1 MKEKLILFTFLTIF
15 SLITTPIIKNNSL
28 IIPTN
33 NGLITYQ
40 VQKGDSLWD
49 IALRYDSNDIE
60 NFLFE
65 AKKLF
70 PKLSLVTIENSS
82 HWIHYENHKKFLLET
97 LNYLRT

>member
-49 IALRYDSNDIE
+49 IALKYDSNDIE

-65 AKKLF
+65 AKKLNN
-70 PKLSLVTIENSS
+70 LDNSA
-82 HWIHYENHKKFLLET
+82 IFEDQILIIP
-97 LNYLRT
+97 

>member
-1 MKEKLILFTFLTIF
+1 MKEKLILFTFLTMF

-33 NGLITYQ
+33 NGLITYK

-49 IALRYDSNDIE
+49 IALMYDSNDIE

-65 AKKLF
+65 AKKLNN
-70 PKLSLVTIENSS
+70 LQNSA
-82 HWIHYENHKKFLLET
+82 IYEDQILIIP
-97 LNYLRT
+97 

>member
-1 MKEKLILFTFLTIF
+1 MKEKLILFTFLTLF

-28 IIPTN
+28 NIPTN

-49 IALRYDSNDIE
+49 IALKYDSNDIE

-65 AKKLF
+65 AKKINNLQ
-70 PKLSLVTIENSS
+70 NSA
-82 HWIHYENHKKFLLET
+82 IYEDQILIIP
-97 LNYLRT
+97 

>member
-15 SLITTPIIKNNSL
+15 SLITTPIIKSNSL
-28 IIPTN
+28 NIPTN

-49 IALRYDSNDIE
+49 IALKYDSNDIE

-65 AKKLF
+65 AKKLNN
-70 PKLSLVTIENSS
+70 LHNSA
-82 HWIHYENHKKFLLET
+82 IFEDQILIIP
-97 LNYLRT
+97 

>member
-28 IIPTN
+28 IIPAN

-49 IALRYDSNDIE
+49 IALKYDSNDIE

-65 AKKLF
+65 AKKLNN
-70 PKLSLVTIENSS
+70 LSNSTIFEDQ
-82 HWIHYENHKKFLLET
+82 ILIIP
-97 LNYLRT
+97 

>member
-33 NGLITYQ
+33 NGLIIYQ

-49 IALRYDSNDIE
+49 IALKYNSNDIE
-60 NFLFE
+60 NFLLE
-65 AKKLF
+65 AKKLNN
-70 PKLSLVTIENSS
+70 LQNSA
-82 HWIHYENHKKFLLET
+82 IYEDQILIIP
-97 LNYLRT
+97 

>member
-1 MKEKLILFTFLTIF
+1 MKEKLILLTFLTIF
-15 SLITTPIIKNNSL
+15 SLITTPLIKNNSL

-49 IALRYDSNDIE
+49 IALKYDSNDIE

-65 AKKLF
+65 AKKLNN
-70 PKLSLVTIENSS
+70 LDNSA
-82 HWIHYENHKKFLLET
+82 IFEDQILIIP
-97 LNYLRT
+97 

>member
-15 SLITTPIIKNNSL
+15 SLITTPIIKNNST
-28 IIPTN
+28 IIPIN

-49 IALRYDSNDIE
+49 IALKYDSNDIE

-65 AKKLF
+65 AKKLNN
-70 PKLSLVTIENSS
+70 LQNSA
-82 HWIHYENHKKFLLET
+82 IFEDQILIIP
-97 LNYLRT
+97 

>member
-15 SLITTPIIKNNSL
+15 SLITTPIIKNSSL
-28 IIPTN
+28 VTPTN

-49 IALRYDSNDIE
+49 IALMYESKDIE

-65 AKKLF
+65 AKKLNN
-70 PKLSLVTIENSS
+70 LENSE
-82 HWIHYENHKKFLLET
+82 IFEDQILIIP
-97 LNYLRT
+97 

>member
-15 SLITTPIIKNNSL
+15 SLITTPIIKSNSL
-28 IIPTN
+28 NIPVN

-49 IALRYDSNDIE
+49 IALKYDSNDIE

-65 AKKLF
+65 AKKLNN
-70 PKLSLVTIENSS
+70 LDNSTIFVDQ
-82 HWIHYENHKKFLLET
+82 ILIIP
-97 LNYLRT
+97 

>member
-49 IALRYDSNDIE
+49 IALKYASNDIE

-65 AKKLF
+65 AKKLNN
-70 PKLSLVTIENSS
+70 LQNSA
-82 HWIHYENHKKFLLET
+82 IFEDQILIIP
-97 LNYLRT
+97 

>member
-33 NGLITYQ
+33 NGLILYQ

-49 IALRYDSNDIE
+49 IGLKYDSNDIE
-60 NFLFE
+60 NFLLE
-65 AKKLF
+65 AKKLNN
-70 PKLSLVTIENSS
+70 LQNSA
-82 HWIHYENHKKFLLET
+82 IYEDQILIIP
-97 LNYLRT
+97 

>member
-15 SLITTPIIKNNSL
+15 SIITTPIIKNNSL

-49 IALRYDSNDIE
+49 IALKYDSNDIE

-65 AKKLF
+65 AKKLNN
-70 PKLSLVTIENSS
+70 LDNSA
-82 HWIHYENHKKFLLET
+82 IFEDQILIIP
-97 LNYLRT
+97 

>member
-28 IIPTN
+28 IIPAN

-49 IALRYDSNDIE
+49 IALKYDSNDIE

-65 AKKLF
+65 AKKLNN
-70 PKLSLVTIENSS
+70 LQNSA
-82 HWIHYENHKKFLLET
+82 IYEDQILIIP
-97 LNYLRT
+97 

>member
-15 SLITTPIIKNNSL
+15 SL

-49 IALRYDSNDIE
+49 IALKYDSKDIE

-65 AKKLF
+65 TKKLNN
-70 PKLSLVTIENSS
+70 LENSK
-82 HWIHYENHKKFLLET
+82 IFEDQILIIP
-97 LNYLRT
+97 

>member
-15 SLITTPIIKNNSL
+15 SLITTPIIKNNSI

-49 IALRYDSNDIE
+49 IGLKYDSNDIE

-65 AKKLF
+65 AKKLNN
-70 PKLSLVTIENSS
+70 LDNSTIFEDQ
-82 HWIHYENHKKFLLET
+82 ILIIP
-97 LNYLRT
+97 

>member
-15 SLITTPIIKNNSL
+15 SIITTPIIKNNSL
-28 IIPTN
+28 IIPIN

-49 IALRYDSNDIE
+49 IALKYDSNDIE

-65 AKKLF
+65 AKKLNN
-70 PKLSLVTIENSS
+70 LQNSA
-82 HWIHYENHKKFLLET
+82 IFEDQILIIP
-97 LNYLRT
+97 

>member
-15 SLITTPIIKNNSL
+15 SLITTPIMKNNSP

-49 IALRYDSNDIE
+49 IALKYDSNDIE

-65 AKKLF
+65 AKKLNN
-70 PKLSLVTIENSS
+70 LDNSTIFVDQ
-82 HWIHYENHKKFLLET
+82 ILIIP
-97 LNYLRT
+97 

>member
-28 IIPTN
+28 TIPANT
-33 NGLITYQ
+33 GLITYQ

-49 IALRYDSNDIE
+49 IALKYDSNDIE

-65 AKKLF
+65 AKKLNN
-70 PKLSLVTIENSS
+70 LQNSA
-82 HWIHYENHKKFLLET
+82 IFEDQILIIP
-97 LNYLRT
+97 

>member
-28 IIPTN
+28 IIPAN

-49 IALRYDSNDIE
+49 IALKYDSNDIE
-60 NFLFE
+60 NFLFKT
-65 AKKLF
+65 KKLNN
-70 PKLSLVTIENSS
+70 LDNSTIFEDQ
-82 HWIHYENHKKFLLET
+82 ILIIP
-97 LNYLRT
+97 

>member
-15 SLITTPIIKNNSL
+15 SIITTPIIKNKSL

-49 IALRYDSNDIE
+49 IALKYDSNDIE

-65 AKKLF
+65 AKKLNN
-70 PKLSLVTIENSS
+70 LDNSTIFEDQ
-82 HWIHYENHKKFLLET
+82 ILIIP
-97 LNYLRT
+97 

>member
-28 IIPTN
+28 TIPTN
-33 NGLITYQ
+33 NGLMTYQ

-49 IALRYDSNDIE
+49 IGLKYDSIDIE

-65 AKKLF
+65 AKKLNN
-70 PKLSLVTIENSS
+70 LDNSTIFEDQ
-82 HWIHYENHKKFLLET
+82 ILIIP
-97 LNYLRT
+97 

>member
-28 IIPTN
+28 IIPIN

-49 IALRYDSNDIE
+49 IALKYDSNDIE

-65 AKKLF
+65 AKKLNN
-70 PKLSLVTIENSS
+70 LQNSA
-82 HWIHYENHKKFLLET
+82 IYEDQILIIP
-97 LNYLRT
+97 

>member
-1 MKEKLILFTFLTIF
+1 MKEKLILLTFLTIF

-28 IIPTN
+28 NIPTN

-49 IALRYDSNDIE
+49 IALKYDSNDIE

-65 AKKLF
+65 AKKLNN
-70 PKLSLVTIENSS
+70 LDNSA
-82 HWIHYENHKKFLLET
+82 IFEDQILIIP
-97 LNYLRT
+97 

>member
-49 IALRYDSNDIE
+49 IALKYNSNDIE
-60 NFLFE
+60 NFLFK
-65 AKKLF
+65 AKKLNN
-70 PKLSLVTIENSS
+70 LQNSA
-82 HWIHYENHKKFLLET
+82 IYENQILIIP
-97 LNYLRT
+97 

>member
-28 IIPTN
+28 IIPIN
-33 NGLITYQ
+33 NELITYQ

-49 IALRYDSNDIE
+49 IALKYDSNDIE

-65 AKKLF
+65 AKKLNN
-70 PKLSLVTIENSS
+70 LQNSA
-82 HWIHYENHKKFLLET
+82 IYEDQILIIP
-97 LNYLRT
+97 